1 MKITRVLGLAVVVV
15 ALATLSS
22 KAQNVDI
29 SASNVKWTG
38 YHLAKS
44 YEHYGYVKL
53 KSGEL
58 TINDGKLSAGSIVI
72 NMASIS
78 NTDLTDEKK
87 NKNLVKDLKSARFF
101 NTSEFPEASISIT
114 KVTARPNN
122 EYALTAEIEIRG
134 IKQNI
139 EFVLSQSTANG
150 KVVFDG
156 KLEIDR
162 IAHEVMYG
170 WSIEN
175 AMLSNNFD
183 LDVHIV
189 LEQGSR

>member
-1 MKITRVLGLAVVVV
+1 MKITRVLGLVVTVV
-15 ALATLSS
+15 ALVALSAN
-22 KAQNVDI
+22 AQNVDM
-29 SASNVKWTG
+29 SASSVKWTG

-44 YEHYGYVKL
+44 YEHYGYVNI
-53 KSGEL
+53 KSGEI
-58 TINDGKLSAGSIVI
+58 TIKDGKLTAGSII
-72 NMASIS
+72 IDMNSIS

-87 NKNLVKDLKSARFF
+87 NKKLVKDLKSERFF
-101 NTSEFPEASISIT
+101 NASEYPEASISISN
-114 KVTARPNN
+114 VTAKANG
-122 EYALTAEIEIRG
+122 EYTLTAEIQIRG

-139 EFVLSQSTANG
+139 NLDLTQSTTGG

-162 IAHEVMYG
+162 IKHEVMYG

-183 LDVHIV
+183 LEVHIV
-189 LEQGSR
+189 VDQSSM